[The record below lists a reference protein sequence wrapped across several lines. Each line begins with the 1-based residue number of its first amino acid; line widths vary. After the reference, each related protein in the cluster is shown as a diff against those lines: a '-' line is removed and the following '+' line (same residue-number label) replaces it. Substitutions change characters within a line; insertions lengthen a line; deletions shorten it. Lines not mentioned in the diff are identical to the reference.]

1 MTNECIHGLFRQKM
15 YTRTVVESYQQW
27 PEMGYE
33 CAKYSIFYQVYNT
46 QESSVVK
53 CVAKKI
59 KYYALFEPRHNWHRC
74 THHIRMLAWF
84 ACNTAGNNA
93 WYLALIIIQHDSE
106 SRKYPAVKE
115 VLQ

>member
-1 MTNECIHGLFRQKM
+1 MTNECIHGLSRQKM

-74 THHIRMLAWF
+74 THHIRS
-84 ACNTAGNNA
+84 AGMVCM
-93 WYLALIIIQHDSE
+93 QHCWKQRLVPRTHNHS
-106 SRKYPAVKE
+106 A
-115 VLQ
+115 